1 MSHRGDDVHDS
12 GSLIVEAAVG
22 IGLLAMITASLAT
35 VVPAVLDARDR
46 AVARHEL
53 VHHAEDLLERIL
65 AGSDPLVSDGLIEVT
80 IAQREPVV
88 DSCSAR
94 VVAASRGF
102 DVRVNDI
109 GRGGSREVQLRGS
122 DRSAAGW
129 IETDAPK
136 QMRIHRP
143 AQVGAQLVA
152 TSSDRIVPLMEG
164 DGGRCMWLLTQS
176 PGRYEIG
183 PSDPMSDLIGP
194 THLLLRDH
202 PVGVTVDGRPVDR
215 DLDLASAA
223 RLTVHADPAG
233 ARVPD
238 HVSAGGLVW
247 TVRGDDARL
256 SAELG
261 GERSVRDGDITVV
274 VSACR
279 SAETVGS
286 STSLSLDPGEVR
298 SAIVPLATV
307 TLTNIGARTD
317 WTLNALRVTECG
329 DGSTRR
335 PSLSWS
341 GGLHDGMRI
350 AVPRGLWQLSLTTP
364 GRPVSPRVLAPAG
377 DPDLVVVMR

>member
-1 MSHRGDDVHDS
+1 MSHPAEDVRDA

-22 IGLLAMITASLAT
+22 IGLLAMIVASIATAI
-35 VVPAVLDARDR
+35 PAVLDARDR
-46 AVARHEL
+46 AVAHHEL
-53 VHHAEDLLERIL
+53 LHHAEEVLERVL
-65 AGSDPLVSDGLIEVT
+65 ARTDPPLDGDLIEVA
-80 IAQREPVV
+80 IVHRAAVV

-102 DVRVNDI
+102 DVRAKDT
-109 GRGGSREVQLRGS
+109 GRVGSREVQLRDGIRMT
-122 DRSAAGW
+122 DEWFEA
-129 IETDAPK
+129 DAPK
-136 QMRIHRP
+136 PIRVHRP
-143 AQVGAQLVA
+143 AHVGAQLVA
-152 TSSDRIVPLMEG
+152 TSSDRIDPLIDG
-164 DGGRCMWLLTQS
+164 DGGSCLWLI
-176 PGRYEIG
+176 PAAAGRYEIG
-183 PSDPMSDLIGP
+183 PEDPSSDLIGP

-202 PVGVTVDGRPVDR
+202 PVAITVDGRPVDR

-233 ARVPD
+233 ARFPD
-238 HVSAGGLVW
+238 LVSTGSLVW
-247 TVRGDDARL
+247 TVRGDDARV
-256 SAELG
+256 STDLG
-261 GERSVRDGDITVV
+261 NERAVRDGDITVV

-279 SAETVGS
+279 NGEAVGS

-298 SAIVPLATV
+298 STIVPLATV
-307 TLTNIGARTD
+307 TLTNIGTRNN
-317 WTLNALRVTECG
+317 WTLNALRFTECS

-350 AVPRGLWQLSLTTP
+350 ALPRGLWQLSLTTP